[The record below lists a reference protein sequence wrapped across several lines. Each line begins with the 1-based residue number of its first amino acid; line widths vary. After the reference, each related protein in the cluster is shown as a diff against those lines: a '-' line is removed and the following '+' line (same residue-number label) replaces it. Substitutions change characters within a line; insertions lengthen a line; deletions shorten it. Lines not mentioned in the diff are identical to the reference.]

1 VKVRGPARN
10 DIHGWVVLDKPSG
23 VTSTH
28 AVSQLKRLFNA
39 KKAGHAGT
47 LDPLGTGVLPVA
59 FGEATKTL
67 PFVQAGEKVYSFT
80 VSWGTET
87 DTDDS
92 DGKVSAQSEAR
103 PATTEIVALLPRF
116 IGTIQQLPPSYSAIK
131 VNGARA
137 HDLARS
143 GQAPVL
149 FPRPVTIHALDLI
162 SALPEEAIFEA
173 RCGQG
178 TYVRAIARDL
188 GRSLGCYG
196 HVSALRRTRVGPF
209 FEADAVLLPD
219 LADAASR
226 AHALRRVEAGLVEV
240 PRVVVDSSIAARLQR
255 GQPVLLRGHDAPVDG
270 FAYAAC
276 CGVVIAVGA
285 VKKGELIPGR
295 VFNLPL

>member
-1 VKVRGPARN
+1 VKVRAPARSN
-10 DIHGWVVLDKPSG
+10 IHGWVVLDKPSG
-23 VTSTH
+23 MTSTR
-28 AVSQLKRLFNA
+28 AVSELKPIFNA

-59 FGEATKTL
+59 FGEATKTV
-67 PFVQAGEKVYSFT
+67 PFVQAGEKVYRFT

-87 DTDDS
+87 DTDDC

-103 PATTEIVALLPRF
+103 PSATEIVALLPRF
-116 IGTIQQLPPSYSAIK
+116 IGTIEQLPPSYSAIK

-137 HDLARS
+137 HDLARG

-149 FPRPVTIHALDLI
+149 SARLVTIHALDLI
-162 SALPEEAIFEA
+162 NALPEEAIFEA
-173 RCGQG
+173 RCGKG

-196 HVSALRRTRVGPF
+196 HVRALRRTRVGPF

-219 LADAASR
+219 LDDAASR
-226 AHALRRVEAGLVEV
+226 AQALRRVEAGLVEV
-240 PRVVVDSSIAARLQR
+240 PRVMVDSTVAARLRR
-255 GQPVLLRGHDAPVDG
+255 GQRVLLRGHDAPCHD

-276 CGVVIAVGA
+276 GGVVIAVGA
-285 VKKGELIPGR
+285 VEKGELIPSR